1 MYQSEISKKAH
12 VIVFGNEKG
21 GTGKSTLSMHVI
33 ASLMKM
39 GYQVG
44 SIDIDA
50 RQGTLTRYVD
60 NRKNTAERIKSDL
73 VIPTHMAVYKVN
85 GSIREEVEA
94 EETRNFEEA
103 FDKVSYNSD
112 FVVIDTPGND
122 TFLSRLAHS
131 YADTLIT
138 PTNDSFIDLDLLV
151 RIESGSK
158 ITMKP
163 SIYSEMVWEQR
174 KSKLQREHTS
184 IDWIVVRNRLT
195 NISSKNKAEMIQ
207 ILAELS
213 KRIGFRI
220 ASGFAER
227 VVFKELFLSGLTL
240 LDVEDTRAQLSLSHI
255 AARQELR
262 ELLKMLNLPTLNKR
276 IEEVA

>member
-1 MYQSEISKKAH
+1 MSTIKKPH

-33 ASLMKM
+33 VSLLKI
-39 GYQVG
+39 GYKVG

-50 RQGTLTRYVD
+50 RQGTLTRYID
-60 NRKNTAERIKSDL
+60 NRLTTAKRLSSDL
-73 VIPTHMAVYKVN
+73 LIPEHTAVYKVD

-94 EETRNFEEA
+94 KETENFKLA
-103 FDKVSYNSD
+103 FDQIAKNNN
-112 FVVIDTPGND
+112 FIVIDTPGND

-151 RIESGSK
+151 RIESANK
-158 ITMKP
+158 VMKP

-174 KSKLQREHTS
+174 KSKLQREHSS

-195 NISSKNKAEMIQ
+195 NISSKNKAEMVQ
-207 ILAELS
+207 ILMELS
-213 KRIGFRI
+213 KRIGFRV

-240 LDVEDTRAQLSLSHI
+240 LDVEDNRAMLSLSHI

-262 ELLKMLNLPTLNKR
+262 DLLKMLNLPTLNKK
-276 IEEVA
+276 IENVA

>member
-1 MYQSEISKKAH
+1 MSNKPHI
-12 VIVFGNEKG
+12 IVFGNEKG

-33 ASLMKM
+33 VALLKM
-39 GYQVG
+39 NYNIG

-50 RQGTLTRYVD
+50 RQGTLTRYIE
-60 NRKNTAERIKSDL
+60 NRKITNENLSGILKLPQHFTICKGSA
-73 VIPTHMAVYKVN
+73 
-85 GSIREEVEA
+85 SIREDLENDES
-94 EETRNFEEA
+94 ERFITTFQELQN
-103 FDKVSYNSD
+103 ND
-112 FVVIDTPGND
+112 FIVIDTPGND

-151 RIESGSK
+151 RLENNNR
-158 ITMKP
+158 TMKP

-174 KSKLQREHTS
+174 KSKLSREGRT

-195 NISSKNKAEMIQ
+195 NITSKNKVEMVQ
-207 ILAELS
+207 ILMELS
-213 KRIGFRI
+213 KRIGFRV

-240 LDVEDTRAQLSLSHI
+240 LDIEDTRSQFSLSHI

-262 ELLKMLNLPTLNKR
+262 DLLKMLRLPSLDQKIKNN
-276 IEEVA
+276 IV